1 MNVEYE
7 SFDMAVPGGRL
18 HVGRY
23 GRGSTVLLALHGITA
38 NHTSFHALADQ
49 LGDEFTIIAP
59 DLRGRGNSAN
69 ITGPFGMAAHADDM
83 ELVLDRIGVKNALV
97 LGWSMGGFVSV
108 VFAHRHPERVRRL
121 ILVDGGLPL
130 DLGPLNDLPADE
142 LVHAVIGPSLDRLR
156 MTFPSL
162 EAYLD
167 FWRPHPALADDWNAY
182 IEEHYTYDLT
192 GVAPDMRSGVSEE
205 AVLSDGADQLKDSA
219 VADAIAALAHPTVLV
234 RAPRGLFNQ
243 VPPLY
248 PDEAAATW
256 RADLP
261 ALRVALVPDVN
272 HFTILLT
279 DRGANAVAKIV
290 REEASAG

>member
-1 MNVEYE
+1 MSVAYE
-7 SFDMAVPGGRL
+7 SFQVPVEGGDL

-23 GRGSTVLLALHGITA
+23 GNGPNVLLAAHGITA
-38 NHTSFHALADQ
+38 NHTSFRALAET
-49 LGDEFTIIAP
+49 LGDDFTVIAP
-59 DLRGRGNSAN
+59 DLRGRGNSRH
-69 ITGPFGMAAHADDM
+69 ITGPFGMRAHADD
-83 ELVLDRIGVKNALV
+83 VVAALDHAGVEQALV

-108 VFAHRHPERVRRL
+108 VAAHRYPDRVSRL

-162 EAYLD
+162 DAYLD
-167 FWRPHPALADDWNAY
+167 FWRVHPALGDDWNSY
-182 IEEHYTYDLT
+182 IEEHYTYDLV
-192 GVAPDMRSGVSEE
+192 GDPPHMRSGVSEE
-205 AVLSDGADQLKDSA
+205 AVITDGGNQLKEND
-219 VADAIAALAHPTVLV
+219 VADAIENFAHDAVLV

-248 PDEAAATW
+248 PDEAAAKWTKE
-256 RADLP
+256 LP
-261 ALRVALVPDVN
+261 KLREVLIDDVN

-279 DRGANAVAKIV
+279 ERGANDVADIV
-290 REEASAG
+290 RKEFAG